1 MVNDSLKIKGDVKI
15 SVFDQNNNI
24 KDQREINNLV
34 VATGKNYI
42 SERMTANTTNI
53 MSHMAVGSGN
63 VAPTTSDT
71 TLDTETDRI
80 VFDSTPLVTSNVITY
95 VTTYPAGNATGTIAE
110 AGIFNAGSGG
120 TMLCRTNFNEINKG
134 ASDVIVITWNITVQ

>member
-1 MVNDSLKIKGDVKI
+1 MVNDLLKVKGDVKI
-15 SVFDQNNNI
+15 QLFDQNKNL
-24 KDQREINNLV
+24 KDNREVKNLV
-34 VATGKNYI
+34 VATGKDYI
-42 SERMTANTTNI
+42 AQRMTANTTNI

-63 VAPTTSDT
+63 VSPTTADT

-80 VFDSTPLVTSNVITY
+80 VLDSTNVTSNVITY

-120 TMLCRTNFNEINKG
+120 TMLCRTNFNEVNKG